1 MVMIRSFPAID
12 EHLDTLATQLPV
24 RPSLF
29 ACDEFL
35 NRTRNSGAW
44 DRVLARPQRGP
55 TAMRADR
62 DEGRPRRGPM
72 DNSGSLG
79 PPFRRQL
86 RSPAECGECPPCG
99 LANGLPLALIPQRVV
114 SP

>member
-55 TAMRADR
+55 TAMRADP
-62 DEGRPRRGPM
+62 DEGQWITPDHSDHPFGGSSAAQPNAASARRAALRM
-72 DNSGSLG
+72 ASH
-79 PPFRRQL
+79 L
-86 RSPAECGECPPCG
+86 RSF
-99 LANGLPLALIPQRVV
+99 R
-114 SP
+114 